1 MGRFHSQS
9 MPASRVR
16 VVCAEIANRDNLEL
30 FDWARVI
37 WWLILTVIAYFIGW
51 LDKVAFV
58 SVLSILA
65 LVESAWAAR
74 QASALNAKLDEIKQL
89 LLESRND

>member
-1 MGRFHSQS
+1 MTRSK
-9 MPASRVR
+9 VWT
-16 VVCAEIANRDNLEL
+16 VCANIAKRDNLEL
-30 FDWARVI
+30 FDWARVF
-37 WWLILTVIAYFIGW
+37 WWLLLTVVAYLVGW

-74 QASALNAKLDEIKQL
+74 QASSLNAKLAAIEDKLDRL
-89 LLESRND
+89 LGSRLDS

>member
-1 MGRFHSQS
+1 
-9 MPASRVR
+9 MPRSRVR
-16 VVCAEIANRDNLEL
+16 TVCAQIARRDNLEL
-30 FDWARVI
+30 FDWARVF

-74 QASALNAKLDEIKQL
+74 QASALNAKLAAIEEKLDL
-89 LLESRND
+89 LLGSRLD

>member
-1 MGRFHSQS
+1 
-9 MPASRVR
+9 MPASKVR
-16 VVCAEIANRDNLEL
+16 TVCSEIARRDNLEL
-30 FDWARVI
+30 FDWARVF
-37 WWLILTVIAYFIGW
+37 WWLALTVIAYFIGW

-74 QASALNAKLDEIKQL
+74 QASALNAKLAAIEDKLDQL
-89 LLESRND
+89 LGNEEM